1 MLNVIDIV
9 VAVLLLFYLLKNAG
23 GLLKTAR
30 NIVFVLIFLIIFTV
44 AARLL
49 LDSAMVSGDARKTLE
64 GSFFVNLSTVMIKAV
79 YPAVENG
86 APRVDSFI
94 KEKIIAAPTKEVAV
108 PALKLKLKVPDEFD
122 LLGSDKPAK
131 KK

>member
-9 VAVLLLFYLLKNAG
+9 IGVLILFYLLKNAG
-23 GLLKTAR
+23 GLLKTAK
-30 NIVFVLIFLIIFTV
+30 NVVFVLIFLLIFTI

-49 LDSAMVSGDARKTLE
+49 LDTTMISGEARKTLE
-64 GSFFVNLSTVMIKAV
+64 GSYFVNLSTVMIKAA

-86 APRVDSFI
+86 APQVNSFI
-94 KEKIIAAPTKEVAV
+94 KEKIIAAPTREVAV
-108 PALKLKLKVPDEFD
+108 PAVKIKIPDEID
-122 LLGSDKPAK
+122 LLGPDTPAK

>member
-23 GLLKTAR
+23 GPLKTVK
-30 NIVFVLIFLIIFTV
+30 NIVFVLVFLLIFTV

-49 LDSAMVSGDARKTLE
+49 LDSTTVSGDARKTLE
-64 GSFFVNLSTVMIKAV
+64 GSYFVNLSTVLIKAV
-79 YPAVENG
+79 YPTVENG
-86 APRVDSFI
+86 APQVNKFI

-108 PALKLKLKVPDEFD
+108 PAVKIKIPDEID
-122 LLGSDKPAK
+122 LLGPDKPAK